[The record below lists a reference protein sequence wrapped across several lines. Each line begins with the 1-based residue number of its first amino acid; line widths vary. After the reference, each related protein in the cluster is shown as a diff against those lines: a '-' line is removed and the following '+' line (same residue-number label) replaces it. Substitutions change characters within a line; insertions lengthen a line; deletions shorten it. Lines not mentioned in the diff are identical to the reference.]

1 MHPPPPA
8 PQAVVMFKELD
19 LREAGGTYFSDVA
32 ALAMRLLDVLFFDI
46 QLCASVVHSN
56 RWAGVGEGWV
66 GGACWTC
73 SFSTS
78 IQLCASVVR
87 AWCTATG

>member
-1 MHPPPPA
+1 
-8 PQAVVMFKELD
+8 MFKELD

-56 RWAGVGEGWV
+56 RWGAGEG
-66 GGACWTC
+66 GGRGAAWWC
-73 SFSTS
+73 SAAGR
-78 IQLCASVVR
+78 ASHLS
-87 AWCTATG
+87 APPLPIPPG